1 MYTRNP
7 ICVGHHQACY
17 IIEGENVDVETHPHR
32 PGPTAVDVQKENLLM
47 KSGSKE

>member
-1 MYTRNP
+1 MCARNP

-17 IIEGENVDVETHPHR
+17 VIEGKNLDVETHPNR
-32 PGPTAVDVQKENLLM
+32 PGPTAVDDQKENLLM